1 MTVKLMQCSCK
12 HADQDRRYGK
22 QVRVHNYSLKKKAW
36 RCTVCK
42 SEKAD

>member
-1 MTVKLMQCSCK
+1 MTVKIIQCNCE
-12 HADQDRRYGK
+12 HPDQDRRYGK
-22 QVRVHNYSLKKKAW
+22 RMRVHNLSPKKKAW